1 MGAVRRRVKDSEALV
16 MFQPAVEGGELPR
29 GTDIEIVLNLMWQMY
44 KEFYEIDLP
53 PENGDGSKS
62 VDHLGRNATSRIARR
77 PRSHCL

>member
-16 MFQPAVEGGELPR
+16 MFQPAVEGGELPL
-29 GTDIEIVLNLMWQMY
+29 VLDLMWQMY

-53 PENGDGSKS
+53 PENGDGSES

-77 PRSHCL
+77 HVPTTGDS